1 MQSLGGD
8 HDELAQVAWLYHV
21 GGLSQEEVSRALGI
35 SRFRVLRMLAEARER
50 GLVRIAIEHETVET
64 LRLAD
69 TLCRRHGLTEVMV
82 APVPPGAPGA
92 AYVRQAV
99 GIVAAQFLA
108 RIGRG
113 DRPVTIGVGWGRSVA
128 AMVDALSGLRNPG
141 LQFVS
146 LMGALARTS
155 GTGPV
160 DVCARL
166 AALTGGTARFL
177 PAPFLADSADDC
189 AVILRQ
195 RLVQETLA
203 VARQADHAIIS
214 VGECT
219 PDAFIF
225 TSGILSAD
233 DRAAL
238 AAAGAVADTT
248 GRFFRAD
255 GTLADTD
262 LNHRTPAVSLDDLRH
277 SDVALLVAGTKKLA
291 ATRAVL
297 RAGFVK
303 RLVVDQ
309 ATATALA
316 ETGP

>member
-1 MQSLGGD
+1 MQTAAGD

-21 GGLSQEEVSRALGI
+21 GGLSQEDVSRALGM

-50 GLVRIAIEHETVET
+50 GLVRIAIEHETAGT

-69 TLCRRHGLTEVMV
+69 AVAQRHGLTEVMV

-92 AYVRQAV
+92 AYARRAV
-99 GIVAAQFLA
+99 GIVAAQFLT

-128 AMVDALSGLRNPG
+128 AMAEAVSGLRNPS
-141 LQFVS
+141 LRFVS
-146 LMGALARTS
+146 LMGALTRTS
-155 GTGPV
+155 GTGPF

-166 AALTGGTARFL
+166 AALTGGVAQFL
-177 PAPFLADSADDC
+177 PAPFLANSPADC

-219 PDAFIF
+219 PEAFIF
-225 TSGILSAD
+225 TSGILSD
-233 DRAAL
+233 GDRAAL
-238 AAAGAVADTT
+238 QAAGAVADTT

-255 GTLADTD
+255 GSLAETD
-262 LNHRTPAVSLDDLRH
+262 LNDRAPAVPLDALRAT
-277 SDVALLVAGTKKLA
+277 DVALLVAGPEKLA
-291 ATRAVL
+291 AARAVL
-297 RAGFVK
+297 RAGFVR
-303 RLVVDQ
+303 RLIVDET
-309 ATATALA
+309 TATALA
-316 ETGP
+316 EG